1 MEKVLGLVVDV
12 DVFYGV
18 LLLNL
23 FRYRDLSFKRLN
35 LNLLGGDLIAL
46 KEEFLEVIGAG
57 EKNEV
62 LVLIEWLFVYS
73 LFIHFL

>member
-23 FRYRDLSFKRLN
+23 FRYRDLSFQRLN

-46 KEEFLEVIGAG
+46 KKEFLEVNCTG
-57 EKNEV
+57 EENKI
-62 LVLIEWLFVYS
+62 LVLIKWLFIYG